1 MVENMIVGCIG
12 VYGERIEQAL
22 VGINRLKPHV
32 DRYIVIIDESV
43 TEEQRKKLVDAGCEV
58 YFHPW
63 EDSMVKMR
71 NHYLEK
77 IQTDDWVVVHDP
89 DEWFNEEFCNDVG
102 KIVEKAES
110 RPSGAI
116 DLLLINSHDTF
127 TGADGKTSTNA
138 SDFYKNLIYRKRAGT
153 HYEGVGQVKEV
164 HETLIIPG
172 LQQQAKLDRKYW
184 YEHVK
189 YWHEVWERAARN
201 SFIGGGGN
209 NVGTRNPSW
218 KPLRDICD
226 ELGLKTWPQARE
238 YFRKGN
244 IDPRLKE
251 WLWENRFEGFDFDHE
266 EMEFGRW
273 YFEYLHPEE
282 AGPWAP
288 VTDVKVGSPPEVM
301 GFVED
306 TYMKVLGRHAD
317 QPGKEMYTAAII
329 QGKLKREDLSDLL
342 KKSPEYQE
350 KEKAG
355 LTETVKLQVPVDVSI
370 RVTEAIII
378 DALGRSKIWTTVIK
392 PRLDVGIFFEL
403 ALGPEKWNEF
413 LSWFYKNQ
421 PGPQE
426 VLKELKRMLK
436 CQ

>member
-1 MVENMIVGCIG
+1 MLCFYQGT
-12 VYGERIEQAL
+12 YGERIEQSL
-22 VGINRLKPHV
+22 ESIGRIVKYV
-32 DRYIVIIDESV
+32 DRAIVIVDETV
-43 TEEQRKKLVDAGCEV
+43 TEEQKQQLRDIGCEV
-58 YFHPW
+58 YFYPW
-63 EDSMVKMR
+63 LDSMVKMR
-71 NHYLEK
+71 NQALDK
-77 IQTDDWVVVHDP
+77 IQTNDWVITSDP
-89 DEWFNEEFCNDVG
+89 DERFNEDFCKDVR
-102 KIVEKAES
+102 KIIARVEMS
-110 RPSGAI
+110 PI
-116 DLLLINSHDTF
+116 DVVLINSHDTF

-138 SDFYKNLIYRKRAGT
+138 SDFYKNLIYRKREGT

-172 LQQQAKLDRKYW
+172 MQQQAKIDRKYW

-226 ELGLKTWPQARE
+226 GLGLTTWPLVRE

-244 IDPRLKE
+244 VDPRLKE

-306 TYMKVLGRHAD
+306 TYMKVLSRHAD
-317 QPGKEMYTAAII
+317 QPGKEMYAAAII
-329 QGKLKREDLSDLL
+329 QGKLKREDLPELL

-350 KEKAG
+350 KEAG
-355 LTETVKLQVPVDVSI
+355 PTENVKLQVPVDVNI

-378 DALGRSKIWTTVIK
+378 EALGRSKTWATIIK

-403 ALGPEKWNEF
+403 ALGPEKWNGF

-421 PGPQE
+421 PSPKE
-426 VLKELKRMLK
+426 ALTELKRTLK